1 MKSFMPEV
9 RRATRASD
17 RPAPRAPSSSS
28 DPDDDDVS
36 RASRGRGRAP
46 GEDGSAEWTSERV
59 VECRRAWRLAVL
71 RQNAPVHQTGQLMTI
86 AIALAVAFK
95 KPAPLVG
102 LKPEW
107 TRRVPVS
114 GAAAALAA
122 AYVAAIACQV
132 ANPHRYEKNYEVA
145 CELLS
150 WGGIL
155 AGQYT
160 LMMNGP
166 GMLSRLRPLTL
177 MGSIIM
183 MRFEFSKQR
192 LWFALRMV
200 AETCLEAGR
209 HALEGAHGGDFAR
222 CLVDKIPIGLVK
234 IAFGLQLLWLLERRD
249 KARFLESYSSSEEEA
264 RLAAAAIERRRG
276 DGGGTMSA
284 SRLARGTGVAI
295 LVAVGVYQMFL
306 FG

>member
-1 MKSFMPEV
+1 MKSFMPAV

-17 RPAPRAPSSSS
+17 LPAPRAPSSSS

-46 GEDGSAEWTSERV
+46 GEDVSAEWTSERV

-209 HALEGAHGGDFAR
+209 HALELSLIH
-222 CLVDKIPIGLVK
+222 I
-234 IAFGLQLLWLLERRD
+234 
-249 KARFLESYSSSEEEA
+249 
-264 RLAAAAIERRRG
+264 
-276 DGGGTMSA
+276 
-284 SRLARGTGVAI
+284 
-295 LVAVGVYQMFL
+295 
-306 FG
+306 